1 MGSEE
6 HIPAPEE
13 GQGGLGALCQRKGRW
28 AVNCGPQSLGGSGLV
43 LPGELLW
50 KEAHLGTQ
58 KEH

>member
-13 GQGGLGALCQRKGRW
+13 GQGSLGALCPRKGRW

-50 KEAHLGTQ
+50 K
-58 KEH
+58 